1 MKIRLNQYPSKLW
14 FRATILILAFIV
26 LVLLSATNAVKLK
39 DEHVP
44 KQSQGV
50 PSEELKKLI
59 AQEHATAIDEIKTSL
74 EQMDTW
80 YHYKFILIG
89 GVIALFL
96 GHFGILGKQD
106 SISPKPS
113 ERILETVLMSN
124 RTGAMLTLIC
134 VVAFVIDMHIRSNIN
149 GIQHLGQWIS
159 NYVEPTYLQATANT
173 ADVGFIPWETFIRL
187 PKGTTSTIYTIS
199 FSIQL
204 HYMTMISYILFLMVF
219 QNVSLRSK
227 RKRRQQVAIIGFV
240 LVHLSLLAFILVA
253 HTVRDTFNVGCF
265 PLIPLKVCSL
275 SGSQGSTYYII
286 AWLFLITLN
295 LPYLYPPLRSLRSG
309 MGINKPETT
318 ASETA
323 TDTN

>member
-1 MKIRLNQYPSKLW
+1 MRIKPYQYPAKLW

-39 DEHVP
+39 DEYAA

-50 PSEELKKLI
+50 PGEELKKLI

-80 YHYKFILIG
+80 YHYKFILVG

-106 SISPKPS
+106 SVAPRPS
-113 ERILETVLMSN
+113 ERVLETVLSSN

-134 VVAFVIDMHIRSNIN
+134 VVAFIIDMHIRSNIN

-187 PKGTTSTIYTIS
+187 PKGTTSTIYTVS

-204 HYMTMISYILFLMVF
+204 HYMTMIGYILFLMVF
-219 QNVSLRSK
+219 QNVSLRNK
-227 RKRRQQVAIIGFV
+227 RKKRQQVAVIGFV
-240 LVHLSLLAFILVA
+240 LVHLSLLAFILVS

-265 PLIPLKVCSL
+265 PLISLKVCSL
-275 SGSQGSTYYII
+275 SGSQGSTYYIL

-295 LPYLYPPLRSLRSG
+295 LPYLYPPLRSLE
-309 MGINKPETT
+309 PV
-318 ASETA
+318 SEIPQPA
-323 TDTN
+323 TSEIVPSTN